1 MKKVTRINPDMF
13 NLLIEKEMDNFS
25 VIEARDALLNSLS
38 TFPSRDHARKY
49 IYKQLLSF
57 EEKGWLSVTGAHRDK
72 RYHQTNDFK
81 ELVIEPRTPSKRKAT
96 DDSITGQIPDSS
108 LNTLEQEK
116 KQHEGELAITLGEIE
131 EYQSLLMR
139 FPNNKQDIQ
148 PLFNSARERSAK
160 LLGRINALTNWM
172 QVVQGNGLKC

>member
-13 NLLIEKEMDNFS
+13 NLLIEKGMDNFS
-25 VIEARDALLNSLS
+25 VIEARDALLNGTS
-38 TFPSRDHARKY
+38 TFPSRDDARKY
-49 IYKQLLSF
+49 VYKQLLSF
-57 EEKGWLSVTGAHRDK
+57 EEKGWLSVTGARRDK

-81 ELVIEPRTPSKRKAT
+81 VLIIEPRTPNKRKAAEGAVT
-96 DDSITGQIPDSS
+96 DQIIDSS
-108 LNTLEQEK
+108 LNTLKQEK
-116 KQHEGELAITLGEIE
+116 KQYEGELAITLGEIE

-139 FPNNKQDIQ
+139 FPNNKQGIQ

-172 QVVQGNGLKC
+172 QVVQGNAQKC